1 MKVTTLSKPLD
12 NSTLDP
18 KTEERWKRRNRKTVE
33 KRKREK
39 KKSVREI
46 DEGWL
51 KVQDDVV
58 NI

>member
-1 MKVTTLSKPLD
+1 MVSENEVKEDGGK
-12 NSTLDP
+12 
-18 KTEERWKRRNRKTVE
+18 E
-33 KRKREK
+33 KEGEKCSQAVGKKKRE

>member
-1 MKVTTLSKPLD
+1 MVSENEGKRGIEQRK
-12 NSTLDP
+12 
-18 KTEERWKRRNRKTVE
+18 EEKLHSRKE
-33 KRKREK
+33 KARKK